1 MISSRQAALLT
12 LERCRKDDAWVSA
25 VLDGVIKK
33 EGLDRRDSSLA
44 TALVLDV
51 LQNRT
56 FYDFLISRFCTL
68 PPEKLEKRVLDI
80 LRLGVCQLVS
90 LDRIPP
96 RAAVNETVGLCASSG
111 VPRASSLVNAVL
123 RKIAE
128 NSDKLPEVPGVG
140 TAEYLAV
147 RYSHPLWLAEHFF
160 REKGYAF
167 TEALFAADNNRAP
180 LDIQINTC
188 RTTREDY
195 LHRLQER
202 AIPYEI
208 PPFPDACISLSGGSV
223 GELPGFD
230 EGLFFIQDRAARTAV
245 EIASLRSG
253 MRVLDACASPGG
265 KSFAAAMDMDNRGEI
280 VSCDIHEKKL
290 SLIRESA
297 GRLGLELIRTECRDA
312 REFASDYENA
322 FDAVIADVPCSGLG
336 VLRKKPEI
344 RSKKAE
350 EIRSLPAI
358 QRDIL
363 ANLARYVRPGGILLY
378 CTCTILCRENE
389 NIIEE
394 FLSAHADYSPCDFAV
409 GERHSENGCYTFFPH
424 IDRTDGFFVS
434 KLIRKNG

>member
-56 FYDFLISRFCTL
+56 YYDFLISRFCTL

-167 TEALFAADNNRAP
+167 TEALFAADK
-180 LDIQINTC
+180 
-188 RTTREDY
+188 
-195 LHRLQER
+195 
-202 AIPYEI
+202 
-208 PPFPDACISLSGGSV
+208 SLG
-223 GELPGFD
+223 
-230 EGLFFIQDRAARTAV
+230 
-245 EIASLRSG
+245 
-253 MRVLDACASPGG
+253 
-265 KSFAAAMDMDNRGEI
+265 
-280 VSCDIHEKKL
+280 
-290 SLIRESA
+290 
-297 GRLGLELIRTECRDA
+297 
-312 REFASDYENA
+312 
-322 FDAVIADVPCSGLG
+322 
-336 VLRKKPEI
+336 
-344 RSKKAE
+344 
-350 EIRSLPAI
+350 
-358 QRDIL
+358 
-363 ANLARYVRPGGILLY
+363 
-378 CTCTILCRENE
+378 
-389 NIIEE
+389 
-394 FLSAHADYSPCDFAV
+394 
-409 GERHSENGCYTFFPH
+409 
-424 IDRTDGFFVS
+424 
-434 KLIRKNG
+434 